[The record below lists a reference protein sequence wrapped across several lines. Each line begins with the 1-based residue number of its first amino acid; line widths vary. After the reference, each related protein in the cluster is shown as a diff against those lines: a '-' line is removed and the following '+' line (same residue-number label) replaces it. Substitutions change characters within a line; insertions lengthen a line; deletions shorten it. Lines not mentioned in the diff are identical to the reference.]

1 MFLSLRRIKPF
12 TPVLLS
18 FLFLLPGTAA
28 FPADGADSN
37 KVSFRFVYDFSDRPA
52 DVRSQGSALT
62 WNAGSAVKDSFDSVS
77 GASVSS
83 STRLLKSLW
92 QDKSGGRTMPDGLRA
107 LLLFAVSG
115 PGMAERDAL
124 NVRADGKKLTVT
136 FVHRG
141 TAYMI
146 ETDDRGFADV
156 SVSFRKAEGV
166 AGNRGGVFYAM
177 SGFLG
182 GDDELPGGESVSA
195 EQTMSGSSAQENSP
209 GPAGSASESEEPS
222 SEQPAVRDAG
232 ELTDRPVGEL
242 DWSLLPLEADIPTA
256 AAYYGG
262 KLRLTQKDGIL
273 CLRGTLRKKS
283 RETR

>member
-1 MFLSLRRIKPF
+1 M
-12 TPVLLS
+12 LLS
-18 FLFLLPGTAA
+18 FLFLLPGAAA

-182 GDDELPGGESVSA
+182 GGDDEMPEEDTVTA

-209 GPAGSASESEEPS
+209 GPAGSALESEEPS